1 MIRQA
6 LKMSREK
13 YVEVQIEKD
22 QIVMILENSS
32 GGIMKMELTPE
43 DLEELTDLMM
53 DCFYKAQQLKN
64 QVGKEV
70 TNVE

>member
-1 MIRQA
+1 MIRQEVKLSKGQSVA
-6 LKMSREK
+6 LEIAPTETTLYIKQTKGSRS
-13 YVEVQIEKD
+13 YF
-22 QIVMILENSS
+22 LELN
-32 GGIMKMELTPE
+32 LA

-70 TNVE
+70 ANG